1 MALAEQQ
8 LLGSRMTE
16 RVSFL
21 RSEKVRQPNG
31 AMKDDWVEFLS
42 TWAEVYPIGGE
53 EGRMAAAQSSTV
65 KYVVSVRS
73 YHLGKI
79 LPDARINTKFGVL
92 EIRSILPKL
101 NDGSRIDIN
110 AEWKQGAI

>member
-8 LLGSRMTE
+8 MLSSRMTE
-16 RVSFL
+16 RVTFIK
-21 RSEKVRQPNG
+21 SEKDRQPNG
-31 AMKDDWVEFLS
+31 SLKDEWVDVLS
-42 TWAEVYPIGGE
+42 TWAEIYPIGGE

-65 KYVVSVRS
+65 KYVVSVRA

-79 LPDARINTKFGVL
+79 LPEMRIKSKFGML
-92 EIRSILPKL
+92 EIRSILPRL
-101 NDGSRIDIN
+101 NDGSRLDIN